1 MPTILLIKTWE
12 RGSLTLIQRRITAYN
27 FGNVCIERLM
37 KELHYDYPTAVE
49 VFQSSIVQ
57 LRQEREARLGRFAEA
72 LEQMDDENED

>member
-1 MPTILLIKTWE
+1 M
-12 RGSLTLIQRRITAYN
+12 Q
-27 FGNVCIERLM
+27 
-37 KELHYDYPTAVE
+37 ELHYDYPTAVE